1 MRSSSSNWSQDLGV
15 ALLHLGIRSHFK
27 TVSSVRPTMCIL
39 KTAYSGILASCWTRN
54 STKFP
59 VFAEW
64 EGQLRI
70 FSKGPAALLFTSY
83 IPH

>member
-1 MRSSSSNWSQDLGV
+1 MLRLLLFVLLVLHFEILKLQLEPGLKNKF

-27 TVSSVRPTMCIL
+27 TVSSVRPTICIL

-64 EGQLRI
+64 KV
-70 FSKGPAALLFTSY
+70 S
-83 IPH
+83 